1 MCGTLHV
8 HRKDDPKTIRDNKL
22 KKGQLTAQN
31 SSLVYM
37 LKWSDPK
44 KKVTKISND
53 HGEETRNKA
62 NKTWAE

>member
-22 KKGQLTAQN
+22 KKGQLRAHN

-37 LKWSDPK
+37 LKWTK
-44 KKVTKISND
+44 KKTSDKDFKIVMRRKQEKS
-53 HGEETRNKA
+53 
-62 NKTWAE
+62 